1 MLQVSSKLQAAQET
15 MRKMQGVISTDA
27 EAEKCL
33 SGMLERFHRRLS
45 GLVSAA
51 PVSAGDHKAREL
63 HVAPRV
69 NEMLEKY
76 PEEVQA
82 LCVHPWNVGSHVS
95 STSFVM
101 TSCRIACLHVP
112 VTVVA

>member
-1 MLQVSSKLQAAQET
+1 MLQVNSKLQAAQET

-33 SGMLERFHRRLS
+33 SGMLERFHRRLV

-51 PVSAGDHKAREL
+51 PVSAADLKAREL

-76 PEEVQA
+76 TDEVQA
-82 LCVHPWNVGSHVS
+82 LCVH
-95 STSFVM
+95 
-101 TSCRIACLHVP
+101 
-112 VTVVA
+112 